1 MDDHSRSR
9 VLIVDDMRVNRLILS
24 SLLSSGGIDSDLA
37 EGGAE
42 CLRLCRDNK
51 YDLILLDHRMPD
63 LDGVETLVRLKQIFT
78 ESGREVPV
86 VCHTTEDASR
96 NINLYKAA
104 GFADVLI
111 KPIDPGELSK
121 ILMTYLPE
129 GKDVQKSGSE
139 ADEKLN
145 KEISKLPDWLKKVPG
160 INVVSGIR
168 HCETAE
174 DYLDALSVFSG
185 SIEKKASEIE
195 KYQKEENYG
204 IYVARV
210 HSLKSMAAVIG
221 AEELSD
227 DAAKLEDAGHHE
239 DFELIGK
246 ETAKLV
252 DDYRKYSEYLAPL
265 NDKEKSGKE
274 ESSEELLEI
283 TDEQLKDA
291 DRAIAEFVS
300 CYDSESIMSTISA
313 LKAYRLP
320 EGELKRIER
329 LETALGQCDWEELR
343 NITTEDGR
351 ALNG

>member
-42 CLRLCRDNK
+42 CLKLCRDNK

-78 ESGREVPV
+78 ETGREVPV

-111 KPIDPGELSK
+111 KPIEPGELSK

-129 GKDVQKSGSE
+129 GKDVQKTGSE
-139 ADEKLN
+139 ADEKLSQ
-145 KEISKLPDWLKKVPG
+145 EISKLPDWLKKVPG
-160 INVVSGIR
+160 INIGSGIR

-174 DYLDALSVFSG
+174 DYLDALSVFAG

-204 IYVARV
+204 MYVLRV

-221 AEELSD
+221 ADELSD

-239 DFELIGK
+239 DFELIGR

-252 DDYRKYSEYLAPL
+252 DDYRKYVEYLAPL
-265 NDKEKSGKE
+265 NDKEKSRE
-274 ESSEELLEI
+274 ECSEELSEI
-283 TDEQLKDA
+283 TEEQLMDA
-291 DRAIAEFVS
+291 GRAIAEFVS

-320 EGELKRIER
+320 EGELERIKR
-329 LETALGQCDWEELR
+329 LESALTQCDWEELR
-343 NITTEDGR
+343 NITAEDGR